1 MRPWSMAPLLAL
13 VATLTLATSA
23 LAGDDATA
31 TLDSQPGIASAGE
44 PIEIGFT
51 LRQHGET
58 LVSWPDAYITATN
71 PETGETVRADATP
84 QGPEGHYV
92 ATLTLPSAGTWTW
105 AVATT
110 ELEVTTTL
118 EPLIVS
124 ASPAAGAA
132 GTQSASPALLMGL
145 VAIALI
151 TTVVGAVVVRRA
163 RTARQQAPV
172 SV

>member
-1 MRPWSMAPLLAL
+1 MRLRWMAPFLAL
-13 VATLTLATSA
+13 VATLTLAATA
-23 LAGDDATA
+23 FAGDDATA
-31 TLDSQPGIASAGE
+31 TLDSQPRTPAAGE
-44 PIEIGFT
+44 PIDIGFV

-58 LVSWPDAYITATN
+58 LVSWPQAYITATN

-92 ATLTLPSAGTWTW
+92 ATLTLPTAGTWTW

-118 EPLIVS
+118 EPLTVIGS
-124 ASPAAGAA
+124 GADA
-132 GTQSASPALLMGL
+132 TQSVPPLLLVAL
-145 VAIALI
+145 VAIALV
-151 TTVVGAVVVRRA
+151 TTVVATVVVRRT
-163 RTARQQAPV
+163 RTAGQRAPA